1 MEQKTKKIIIISVLL
16 LTVLACGLGGYTYA
30 KYRTA
35 VRGGGQVEVAKW
47 SFKVNNSSEQIET
60 INLEDTIAGE
70 YLLANGKIA
79 PGAEGQF
86 SLLLDA
92 TESEVG
98 VHYDIEFKSEK
109 NKPQNLKFI
118 YEGQTYNSLTEM
130 SHEIIGNILAN
141 EEEKVKE
148 ITIEWRWGYE
158 TGTEEE
164 IEENDKIDTQNGIDA
179 LNYTFDVIVTGTQM
193 PLVEG

>member
-98 VHYDIEFKSEK
+98 VHYDIEFKNEK

-148 ITIEWRWGYE
+148 ITIEWIWEYE

>member
-1 MEQKTKKIIIISVLL
+1 MEQKTKKIMIIAILL
-16 LTVLACGLGGYTYA
+16 LTILACGLGGYTYA
-30 KYRTA
+30 KYRTSS
-35 VRGGGQVEVAKW
+35 RGGGQVEGAKW

-60 INLEDTIAGE
+60 IKLEDTIAGE
-70 YLLANGKIA
+70 YLLANDKIA

-86 SLLLDA
+86 TLLLDA

-98 VHYDIEFKSEK
+98 VHYDIGFDNEK
-109 NKPQNLKFI
+109 NKPQNLEFM
-118 YEGQTYNSLTEM
+118 YQGQTYNSLTEM
-130 SHEIIGNILAN
+130 SHRIIGNILAN
-141 EEEKVKE
+141 EENKVKE
-148 ITIEWRWGYE
+148 ITIEWKWKYE
-158 TGTEEE
+158 TGTDEE

>member
-98 VHYDIEFKSEK
+98 VHYDIEFKNEK

-118 YEGQTYNSLTEM
+118 YEGQTYNSLTEL
-130 SHEIIGNILAN
+130 SKQIIGNILAN
-141 EEEKVKE
+141 EENKVKE
-148 ITIEWRWGYE
+148 ITIRWRWKYE
-158 TGTEEE
+158 TGTEDE
-164 IEENDKIDTQNGIDA
+164 IEENDEIDTQNGIEA
-179 LNYTFDVIVTGTQM
+179 LNYTFNVIVTGTQM